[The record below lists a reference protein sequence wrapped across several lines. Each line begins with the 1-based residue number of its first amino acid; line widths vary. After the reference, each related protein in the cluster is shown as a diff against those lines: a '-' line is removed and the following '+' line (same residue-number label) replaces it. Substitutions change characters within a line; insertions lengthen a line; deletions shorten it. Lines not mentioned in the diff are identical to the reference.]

1 MSLPHLGEAPLPP
14 PQEDEAGN
22 LLQFDMRILPEGE
35 IAADSPA
42 VTPAIGLKR
51 HSQQLVASNAAA
63 ASKAAEKGKAAKAA
77 APGLL
82 EDFRALD
89 YVNPFTLNAQLKG
102 WLEAGKAE
110 VALKRL
116 WHKAKPRGAYG
127 PKVAGRLQR
136 CLLGERPPITLQRWP
151 HHLLKEIARIICYK
165 NGGKSSPPHAY
176 VRPCTVCACTLAC
189 CAHTC
194 FRVLHSLYN

>member
-1 MSLPHLGEAPLPP
+1 MRIIC
-14 PQEDEAGN
+14 
-22 LLQFDMRILPEGE
+22 RILPEGE

-63 ASKAAEKGKAAKAA
+63 ASKAAEKKGSKGSSTRAAWRLQC
-77 APGLL
+77 PS
-82 EDFRALD
+82 

-127 PKVAGRLQR
+127 PKGAG
-136 CLLGERPPITLQRWP
+136 RWP
-151 HHLLKEIARIICYK
+151 HNFPQSKF
-165 NGGKSSPPHAY
+165 SS
-176 VRPCTVCACTLAC
+176 
-189 CAHTC
+189 
-194 FRVLHSLYN
+194 